1 MTSTA
6 IQPGTRSSSAFD
18 PGNIIS
24 PSDGSFTFYEG
35 RPHPVGP
42 TVVRDRGA
50 VGVNFS
56 VYSENATSI
65 ELLLFRRPSDL
76 EPCRTYTLNS
86 VDHKS
91 FHFWHV
97 YVEGVTPGMGYAYRV
112 DGPDNH
118 RDGHR
123 FDRSKV
129 LIDPYSKGNNTTL
142 WKRGDACQYGLDNLH
157 TSMRSV
163 VIDIDDYDWE
173 GDRPL
178 NRPMSETII
187 YEMHVGGF
195 TKSPTSGVANPG
207 TFSGVIEKIP
217 YLKELGVT
225 AVELLPV
232 FSFDNKDVIKEH
244 DGEKLVNYWGYSTVG
259 YFAPHDGYCS
269 SPESGSHIKE
279 FRDMVKALHA
289 AGIEVIL
296 DVVFNHTDEGNHQGP
311 VFSFKGFENSTY
323 YYLTGPDGSREF
335 YYDYTGCGNT
345 FNCNHP
351 ICEKFILDCLRFWVN
366 DMHVDGFRFD
376 EGSVLSRGEDGSPL
390 SHPPVIWSI
399 ELDEVL
405 ADSKAIA
412 EAWDAAGLYQIGY
425 FPGARWAEWNGKYRD
440 AIRRFLKG
448 DPGLVGEVASRITG
462 SADLYQW
469 RHHEPVNSVNFI
481 NAHDGFTLYDLVAY
495 NNKNNWANG
504 EDSRDGID
512 ENLSWNC
519 GAEGQTDDVW
529 VNKLRTQQ
537 IKNAAVLLTL
547 SQGVPMF
554 VAGDEHRRT
563 QYGNNNTYCHDSPL
577 NWFDWNYIEQNKD
590 MVRFW
595 SMLLKKRSLYREH
608 FKGRYF
614 TGRVNQYGI
623 PEIAWHGTAINQPGW
638 TDPEARCLALTLG
651 DVSDALDGSYN
662 LHIMI
667 NMHWD
672 SVPFE
677 VPHYAGLAWRRIM
690 DTSLPTPEDIQCQED
705 APIFAEPTYLLS
717 GRSIVVLSTRSHD
730 PATARI

>member
-6 IQPGTRSSSAFD
+6 IKPEIRRSSAFD
-18 PGNIIS
+18 PGNIIE
-24 PSDGSFTFYEG
+24 PFDGSSTFYEG

-42 TVVRDRGA
+42 TVVRQEGR

-65 ELLLFRRPSDL
+65 ELLLFRKPSDL

-86 VDHKS
+86 IDHKT

-112 DGPDNH
+112 DGPGNH

-129 LIDPYSKGNNTTL
+129 LVDPYSRGNHTSL
-142 WKRGDACQYGLDNLH
+142 WKRGDACQFGIDNLH

-163 VIDIDDYDWE
+163 VIDVDDYDWE

-178 NRPMSETII
+178 NTPMSQTII

-195 TKSPTSGVANPG
+195 TKSPTSGVASPG
-207 TFSGVIEKIP
+207 TFSGLIEKIP
-217 YLKELGVT
+217 YLKELGIT
-225 AVELLPV
+225 AVELLPI
-232 FSFDNKDVIKEH
+232 FSFDSQDVIKEH
-244 DGEKLVNYWGYSTVG
+244 NGEKLVNYWGYSTVG

-269 SPESGSHIKE
+269 SPESGSHITE

-323 YYLTGPDGSREF
+323 YYLTGSDGSREF

-376 EGSVLSRGEDGSPL
+376 EGSVLSRGEDGAPL

-495 NNKNNWANG
+495 NDKNNWANG
-504 EDSRDGID
+504 EESRDGID

-519 GAEGQTDDVW
+519 GAEGTTDDPG
-529 VNKLRTQQ
+529 VNQLRTQQ

-563 QYGNNNTYCHDSPL
+563 QYGNNNTYCHDSSI
-577 NWFDWNYIEQNKD
+577 NWIDWDYVERNQD

-595 SMLLKKRSLYREH
+595 SLLLKKRKLYREH

-614 TGRVNQYGI
+614 TGRVNKHGI
-623 PEIAWHGTAINQPGW
+623 PEIAWHGTNLNQPGW
-638 TDPEARCLALTLG
+638 NDPGGRCLALTLG
-651 DVSDALDGSYN
+651 DVSDSLDGSYN
-662 LHIMI
+662 LHIML
-667 NMHWD
+667 NMHWEAI
-672 SVPFE
+672 SFE
-677 VPHYAGLAWRRIM
+677 VPHYQGLPWRRIM
-690 DTSLPTPEDIQCQED
+690 DTSLPSPEDIQTQED
-705 APIFAEPTYLLS
+705 APIFSDASYLVS
-717 GRSIVVLSTRSHD
+717 AHSIVVLSTRCYD
-730 PATARI
+730 PATGKI